1 MSSSQSKNPFNETPS
16 TEFVARATSEL
27 NNLLQIISGSRA
39 ALEKAKKDEP
49 ETAEY
54 FQMLRASVDR
64 AEVLGQE
71 LASRAGGTAEKAISN
86 ADVGTF
92 LKKKSDRNKT
102 VRQTILVVDDEKMAL
117 TLIERFL
124 RDAGYDVVVA
134 QSGFEAVDF
143 FRREPLRYS
152 LVLLDFSLPFMDG
165 EEVFRRLREIRN
177 NIPVV
182 LCTGFILQER
192 LTGMLGQGLNGF
204 LRKPV
209 PPDELLAVVK
219 STLQRAMYSQET
231 TDPQGLS
238 AIS

>member
-1 MSSSQSKNPFNETPS
+1 MSGSKSDNPPNPEPS

-39 ALEKAKKDEP
+39 ALEKANRDEP
-49 ETAEY
+49 ENAEY

-71 LASRAGGTAEKAISN
+71 LASRAGGTSEKAISN
-86 ADVGTF
+86 AHVGTF
-92 LKKKSDRNKT
+92 LKKKSDRAKT
-102 VRQTILVVDDEKMAL
+102 VRQTVMVVDDEKMAL
-117 TLIERFL
+117 TLIDRFL
-124 RDAGYDVVVA
+124 REAGYDVVVA

-143 FRREPLRYS
+143 FRREPHRYS

-219 STLQRAMYSQET
+219 STLQRTLYSQDT
-231 TDPQGLS
+231 TDLS
-238 AIS
+238 GRSAVS

>member
-1 MSSSQSKNPFNETPS
+1 MEDLDPNNSTKQEPS

-27 NNLLQIISGSRA
+27 NNLLQIISGSQLG
-39 ALEKAKKDEP
+39 LEKSNKDEQ
-49 ETAEY
+49 EAAEY

-64 AEVLGQE
+64 AEALGRE
-71 LASRAGGTAEKAISN
+71 LTGRAGGTAEKAICN
-86 ADVGTF
+86 TEAGTF
-92 LKKKSDRNKT
+92 FNKKTDQKKT
-102 VRQTILVVDDEKMAL
+102 VRQTILIVDDEKMVL
-117 TLIERFL
+117 TLIGRFL
-124 RDAGYDVVVA
+124 GEAGYDVVSA
-134 QSGFEAVDF
+134 QSGFEAIDF
-143 FRREPLRYS
+143 FRREPHRFS

-177 NIPVV
+177 NIPII

-219 STLQRAMYSQET
+219 STLQRAMYSL
-231 TDPQGLS
+231 DSSNPGGMPAVS
-238 AIS
+238 